1 MSIYKKLLKFQ
12 EEVGAV
18 AKDSLNPHFKSKYFD
33 INNVLEEIKPILTK
47 YGLVVTQPLKEDAVF
62 SVITD
67 VETGEDIQSF
77 LHFDPSE
84 KNPQKIGSIITYYR
98 RYTLC
103 SLLGIAGEDDDAE
116 QAKTPTPTPTPK
128 PVQKPIPKDFD
139 GLLNAI
145 ANPDLKEYNKEWALK
160 EYTLSPAQ
168 IELINKLELIKK

>member
-18 AKDSLNPHFKSKYFD
+18 AKDSLNPHFKNKYFD

-47 YGLVVTQPLKEDAVF
+47 NGLVVTQPLKEDAVF
-62 SVITD
+62 SVVTD

-77 LHFDPSE
+77 LHFDATE
-84 KNPQKIGSIITYYR
+84 RNPQKIGSIITYYR

-116 QAKTPTPTPTPK
+116 QAKTPTPKPK
-128 PVQKPIPKDFD
+128 APEKLTDDRFKDA
-139 GLLNAI
+139 LA
-145 ANPDLKEYNKEWALK
+145 ALK
-160 EYTLSPAQ
+160 ENKITKSTILAFDLTEKQ
-168 IELINKLELIKK
+168 KVELNK

>member
-116 QAKTPTPTPTPK
+116 QAKTPTPKPK
-128 PVQKPIPKDFD
+128 PKQQLKDWE
-139 GLLNAI
+139 GLLKAV
-145 ANPDLKEYNKEWALK
+145 KEGIFTSTQAFNKYSLTQE
-160 EYTLSPAQ
+160 Q
-168 IELINKLELIKK
+168 IEKLNKVELIKK

>member
-84 KNPQKIGSIITYYR
+84 RNPQKIGSIITYYR

-116 QAKTPTPTPTPK
+116 QAKTPTPKPK
-128 PVQKPIPKDFD
+128 QQLKDWE
-139 GLLNAI
+139 GLLKAVTEGVFTSTQ
-145 ANPDLKEYNKEWALK
+145 AFNKYSLTQE
-160 EYTLSPAQ
+160 Q
-168 IELINKLELIKK
+168 IEKLNKVELIKK

>member
-18 AKDSLNPHFKSKYFD
+18 AKDSKNPHFGNKYFD

-47 YGLVVTQPLKEDAVF
+47 HGLVVTQPLKEDAVF

-77 LHFDPSE
+77 LHFDATE
-84 KNPQKIGSIITYYR
+84 RNPQKIGSIITYYR

-116 QAKTPTPTPTPK
+116 LAKTPTPKPRPK
-128 PVQKPIPKDFD
+128 VKQEVKDW
-139 GLLNAI
+139 GKMLEAI
-145 ANPDLKEYNKEWALK
+145 ANGVVTKDKIIEAYN
-160 EYTLSPAQ
+160 LSADQ
-168 IELINKLELIKK
+168 LEKVNKVELIKK

>member
-18 AKDSLNPHFKSKYFD
+18 AKDSLNPHFKNKYFD

-47 YGLVVTQPLKEDAVF
+47 HGLVVTQPLKEDAVF

-84 KNPQKIGSIITYYR
+84 RNPQKIGSIITYYR

-116 QAKTPTPTPTPK
+116 QAKTPTPKPK
-128 PVQKPIPKDFD
+128 KEVQNWGKLLEAVTDGTVKKDVIL
-139 GLLNAI
+139 GGYNLT
-145 ANPDLKEYNKEWALK
+145 KE
-160 EYTLSPAQ
+160 Q
-168 IELINKLELIKK
+168 IEKINKVELIKK

>member
-1 MSIYKKLLKFQ
+1 MSIYK

-18 AKDSLNPHFKSKYFD
+18 AKDSLNPHFKNKYFD

-47 YGLVVTQPLKEDAVF
+47 HGLVVTQPLKEDAVF

-116 QAKTPTPTPTPK
+116 QAKTPTPKPTPK
-128 PVQKPIPKDFD
+128 QDVKDWKA
-139 GLLNAI
+139 LLDAVAKGTVTKNKI
-145 ANPDLKEYNKEWALK
+145 ISSYNLTKEEIEKVNKV
-160 EYTLSPAQ
+160 
-168 IELINKLELIKK
+168 ELIKK

>member
-18 AKDSLNPHFKSKYFD
+18 AKDSLNPHFKNKYFD

-47 YGLVVTQPLKEDAVF
+47 NGLVVTQPLKEDAVF
-62 SVITD
+62 SVVTD

-77 LHFDPSE
+77 LHFDATE
-84 KNPQKIGSIITYYR
+84 RNPQKIGSIITYYR

-116 QAKTPTPTPTPK
+116 QAKTPTPKPK
-128 PVQKPIPKDFD
+128 APVKNWE
-139 GLLNAI
+139 GLLKAVTEGSVTCEKAFNTYS
-145 ANPDLKEYNKEWALK
+145 LTQE
-160 EYTLSPAQ
+160 Q
-168 IELINKLELIKK
+168 IEKLNKAQLIKK

>member
-18 AKDSLNPHFKSKYFD
+18 AKDSLNPHFKNKYFD
-33 INNVLEEIKPILTK
+33 INSVLEEIKPILTK
-47 YGLVVTQPLKEDAVF
+47 HGLVVTQPLKEDAVF

-77 LHFDPSE
+77 LHFDATE
-84 KNPQKIGSIITYYR
+84 RNPQKIGSIITYYR

-116 QAKTPTPTPTPK
+116 LAKTPTPKPAPK
-128 PVQKPIPKDFD
+128 QDVKDW
-139 GLLNAI
+139 GKLLEAVANGVVTKDKIIGAYNLSKEEI
-145 ANPDLKEYNKEWALK
+145 AKVN
-160 EYTLSPAQ
+160 S
-168 IELINKLELIKK
+168 IELIKK